1 MAAVARAAALG
12 DLPKA
17 AAAAAVD
24 TNLAVATVAARAAAR
39 AVMVDKRVVKVVA
52 SNGKHLDEPSSYS
65 LVLLE

>member
-12 DLPKA
+12 DLPK
-17 AAAAAVD
+17 AAAAVD